1 MRFESLLLPLVVSM
15 FSLVGCG
22 PTTPKGPT
30 ITFNVPQDEKDFT
43 LRMLNEYN
51 MTRFDN
57 AEDRINFIYD
67 DGTQDMAVGA
77 DIGPN
82 IIAFHSDKILP
93 LYIEKKISTV
103 PEDNLKELDELM
115 SDKAMESANLLGM
128 TLGYPYEVSHT
139 AMLFYNS
146 DYVTASQASDI
157 YSLVDA
163 AKSTNKKIS
172 YPLKEVY
179 YGGAA
184 LFTFGA
190 SYVILMSSSG
200 HITDVQATFDEEVGF
215 KAAKALVD
223 LLRYA
228 GDTLMTDINRQDA
241 PDGENIIATIA
252 SSSSVTN
259 YVELVGDSLKMS
271 KLPNITYNKE
281 KTDEEIAPLDGF
293 TSFNLYAVNPK
304 ASDGDLEILELCHDI
319 AMYLV
324 SEEVQNARYLEC
336 DVIPTHLTS
345 QEEVKDVDSVNAIIE
360 QNTVAEI
367 HSVVPSDFWTAPSD
381 FFDLICEQYETI
393 SDEEIREAL
402 ITLNIAVENSR

>member
-1 MRFESLLLPLVVSM
+1 
-15 FSLVGCG
+15 
-22 PTTPKGPT
+22 
-30 ITFNVPQDEKDFT
+30 
-43 LRMLNEYN
+43 
-51 MTRFDN
+51 
-57 AEDRINFIYD
+57 
-67 DGTQDMAVGA
+67 
-77 DIGPN
+77 
-82 IIAFHSDKILP
+82 
-93 LYIEKKISTV
+93 
-103 PEDNLKELDELM
+103 M
-115 SDKAMESANLLGM
+115 S
-128 TLGYPYEVSHT
+128 
-139 AMLFYNS
+139 
-146 DYVTASQASDI
+146 ASG
-157 YSLVDA
+157 
-163 AKSTNKKIS
+163 N
-172 YPLKEVY
+172 
-179 YGGAA
+179 
-184 LFTFGA
+184 
-190 SYVILMSSSG
+190 
-200 HITDVQATFDEEVGF
+200 ITDVQATFDEEVGF
-215 KAAKALVD
+215 KVAKALVD

-281 KTDEEIAPLDGF
+281 KIDEEIAPLDGF

-324 SEEVQNARYLEC
+324 SEEAQNTRYLEC

-393 SDEEIREAL
+393 SDEEIRLALKNLNDAIEA
-402 ITLNIAVENSR
+402 SHDGSF